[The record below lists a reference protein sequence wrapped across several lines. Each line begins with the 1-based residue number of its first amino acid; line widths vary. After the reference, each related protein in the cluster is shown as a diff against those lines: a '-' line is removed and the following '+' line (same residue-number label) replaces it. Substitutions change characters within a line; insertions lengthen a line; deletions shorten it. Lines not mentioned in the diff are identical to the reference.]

1 MHHLVRTCRR
11 LNRTETK
18 MQVRRTLI
26 ASSSTFASFACIP
39 YRGNYLLP
47 FYLCRVST
55 FIISF
60 LITTFFLNI
69 SVNGKPYKVTAFFPL
84 YIWLNLSTSAIS
96 ILDIST
102 CNKFSEWIV
111 SMKDKAF
118 KYIYD
123 KCGQNKPPKTTMN
136 YTQLLVIN
144 RTIPSHVY
152 LRSSHEQLSCTHS
165 KQTLW
170 MPVLLKEG
178 ILEPE
183 NCVTRRLN

>member
-1 MHHLVRTCRR
+1 MLHRQHLHHLHVY
-11 LNRTETK
+11 
-18 MQVRRTLI
+18 
-26 ASSSTFASFACIP
+26 CIE
-39 YRGNYLLP
+39 GNICSHILFVP
-47 FYLCRVST
+47 CFHFYHFFSNYNL
-55 FIISF
+55 
-60 LITTFFLNI
+60 FLNI

-170 MPVLLKEG
+170 MTVLLKEG